1 MSYPDVL
8 TEHDIRTDPYIN
20 GYYTVEFKDGS
31 VYSGKLVN
39 SKLHGYGELFDENNK
54 QLYSGIWMNGKPIA
68 IIPLPVLTHLEK
80 DKYKI
85 NVNDTCQKLKFTYNL
100 YENNNNENNNNNI
113 NNENNKLIDSFD
125 LEYYVPFVSS
135 YNLTYVIKKA
145 ISQTELSYENKKIHV
160 EVNNTE
166 CDLESISDCLQIAD
180 DIDNISGY
188 ITNLDEE
195 CSGCQKFNR
204 GWVCCGQFA
213 PYLYTYFNL
222 IFDDK
227 YEKFI
232 EPFNSQLTNQ
242 KQNKILDIA
251 TVFYKVFTGYG
262 LDDPDYHTIINKIKH
277 NYKVSIPN
285 VNDDD
290 SFWYK
295 PYKSIYSESDFLDNT
310 SYIINIIDGIHVY
323 HYSFIHRCNNYI
335 IIADSWSSGN
345 IGKRFPITRIVSIEI
360 FIKCLNKLNSTYD
373 NRNIYGNEEAQDE
386 LLLYNFIMDALFL
399 VPYYNKNIAKSKQ
412 TFNLNNVSELRI
424 VNPDVIENIFEQ
436 LATHDAK
443 PFKEYLM
450 LGGFNKGFTK
460 GNKRKSKKRK
470 SNKLK
475 KRKSNKSRKN
485 KK

>member
-1 MSYPDVL
+1 MNYPDVL
-8 TEHDIRTDPYIN
+8 TDHDLRSDPYIN
-20 GYYTVEFKDGS
+20 GYYTVEFDSGL
-31 VYSGKLVN
+31 VYKGKIVN
-39 SKLHGYGELFDENNK
+39 SKPHGYGEMFDKNKNNK
-54 QLYSGIWMNGKPIA
+54 KLYAGIWMYGKPIA

-80 DKYKI
+80 DKYKT

-100 YENNNNENNNNNI
+100 YENNN
-113 NNENNKLIDSFD
+113 KLIDSFD

-135 YNLTYVIKKA
+135 YKLTDVINKS
-145 ISQTELSYENKKIHV
+145 ISQTELSYENKEIHV

-166 CDLESISDCLQIAD
+166 CDLESISNCLQIAD
-180 DIDNISGY
+180 DINNISNY
-188 ITNLDEE
+188 ITQLDDE
-195 CSGCQKFNR
+195 CSGCQNFNR

-222 IFDDK
+222 IFDDT

-232 EPFNSQLTNQ
+232 EPFNSQLTNE

-251 TVFYKVFTGYG
+251 IVFYKVFTGYG
-262 LDDPDYHTIINKIKH
+262 LDDPDYHTIINKIQN

-290 SFWYK
+290 RFWYK
-295 PYKSIYSESDFLDNT
+295 PYQSIYSESVFLNNT
-310 SYIINIIDGIHVY
+310 SYIINIIDEIHVY

-335 IIADSWSSGN
+335 IIADSWSERYGE
-345 IGKRFPITRIVSIEI
+345 RFPVTRIVSIEV
-360 FIKCLNKLNSTYD
+360 FIKCLNKLNSIYD
-373 NRNIYGNEEAQDE
+373 NRNSYSNEEARDV
-386 LLLYNFIMDALFL
+386 LLLYNFIIDALFL
-399 VPYYNKNIAKSKQ
+399 VPYYNENIAKSKQ
-412 TFNLNNVSELRI
+412 SFKLNDISELRI
-424 VNPDVIENIFEQ
+424 VDPNVIKNIFER

-450 LGGFNKGFTK
+450 LGGNNKGFTK
-460 GNKRKSKKRK
+460 GNKKKSKKRK
-470 SNKLK
+470 SK